1 MLHQRCSY
9 VAPTVP
15 GCYTSLVPFF
25 LFIYLIASPFAYW
38 LIDSKPKADGTLIS
52 LFLSI
57 HLVPIGHQNV
67 HCVGLLLLAVRQYS
81 KKIEADNARRPA
93 HLYTM
98 MY

>member
-1 MLHQRCSY
+1 M
-9 VAPTVP
+9 
-15 GCYTSLVPFF
+15 
-25 LFIYLIASPFAYW
+25 
-38 LIDSKPKADGTLIS
+38 
-52 LFLSI
+52 
-57 HLVPIGHQNV
+57 HLVTIGHQNV

>member
-1 MLHQRCSY
+1 MVYCQCSY

-25 LFIYLIASPFAYW
+25 LFIYLIASPLAYW
-38 LIDSKPKADGTLIS
+38 LIDSKPKADGTCTS
-52 LFLSI
+52 LFLSM
-57 HLVPIGHQNV
+57 HLVTIGHQNV
-67 HCVGLLLLAVRQYS
+67 HCVGLLLPAVRQYS
-81 KKIEADNARRPA
+81 KKIEADNARRHA